1 MTFLLIIAIIIGIL
15 QSRTEIYN
23 VRHGLSQGVPESNN
37 LIDFIFLNK

>member
-15 QSRTEIYN
+15 QAKIEIYN
-23 VRHGLSQGVPESNN
+23 VRHGFTNGVEPSNN